1 MAERH
6 HTMLRMPREKPTDDS
21 MFASLHRL
29 TRDGR
34 SWLAAEAALAQA
46 EVASDGRRLVE
57 ILGFLALVICCLFA
71 ALILL
76 SVFVVAVLASYVG
89 GMANAAGLLSLG
101 LIIVAVLA
109 SWRIWHLSSKQF
121 GLLAVFKRWWS
132 IAATGP
138 GGMNDEKRKTAR

>member
-6 HTMLRMPREKPTDDS
+6 HTMPRMPREKPTDES

-29 TRDGR
+29 SRDGR

-46 EVASDGRRLVE
+46 EVASDGRRLAE
-57 ILGFLALVICCLFA
+57 ILGFIALVIGCLLA

-76 SVFVVAVLASYVG
+76 SVFFVAVLAPYVG

-101 LIIVAVLA
+101 LIIVAALA
-109 SWRIWHLSSKQF
+109 SWRIWHLSSEEF

-138 GGMNDEKRKTAR
+138 GATHD